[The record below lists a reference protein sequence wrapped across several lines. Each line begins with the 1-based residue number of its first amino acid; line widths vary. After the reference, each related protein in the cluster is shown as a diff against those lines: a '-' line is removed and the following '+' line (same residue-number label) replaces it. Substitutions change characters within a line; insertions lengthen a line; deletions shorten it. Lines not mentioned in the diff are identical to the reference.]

1 MKYLLA
7 AALMVMASVLSAEE
21 MVTYEL
27 KIKAHKFDKETLTV
41 PAGKKFKLKIINE
54 DPSSEEFESL
64 SMIVE
69 KFIGPKRS
77 ITVTIGPLKPGAYDY
92 FGEFHAST
100 CKGILTA
107 K

>member
-1 MKYLLA
+1 MKYFLFLIMTINIA
-7 AALMVMASVLSAEE
+7 MADE
-21 MVTYEL
+21 MKMYEL
-27 KIKAHKFDKETLTV
+27 KIKNHKFDKETMV
-41 PAGKKFKLKIINE
+41 VEANKKFKLKIINE

-77 ITVTIGPLKPGAYDY
+77 ITVTIGPLKPGQYDY

>member
-1 MKYLLA
+1 MKLLM
-7 AALMVMASVLSAEE
+7 ALLMFSSITFAD
-21 MVTYEL
+21 EL
-27 KIKAHKFDKETLTV
+27 KIYELRIKNHKFDNVALSV
-41 PAGKKFKLKIINE
+41 PANQKFKLKIINE

-69 KFIGPKRS
+69 KFIGPKKT
-77 ITVTIGPLKPGAYDY
+77 IIVTLGPLKPGTYDY

-100 CKGILTA
+100 CKGQLTA

>member
-1 MKYLLA
+1 MKYFLALLFFINVA
-7 AALMVMASVLSAEE
+7 VADE
-21 MVTYEL
+21 MKLYEL
-27 KIKAHKFDKETLTV
+27 RIKNHKFDNEALV
-41 PAGKKFKLKIINE
+41 VEAGKKFKLKIINE

-69 KFIGPKRS
+69 KFIGPKKS
-77 ITVTIGPLKPGAYDY
+77 ITVTIGPLKPGKYDY

-100 CKGILTA
+100 CKGVLTA

>member
-1 MKYLLA
+1 MKFILA
-7 AALMVMASVLSAEE
+7 LVLMGNVAIADELKL
-21 MVTYEL
+21 YEL
-27 KIKAHKFDKETLTV
+27 KIKNHKFSTEKLVVE
-41 PAGKKFKLKIINE
+41 ANKKFKLKIINE

-69 KFIGPKRS
+69 KFIGPKKS
-77 ITVTIGPLKPGAYDY
+77 ITVTIGPLKPGNYDY

>member
-1 MKYLLA
+1 MKFLAILGFLLT
-7 AALMVMASVLSAEE
+7 SNIFAEE
-21 MVTYEL
+21 MTLYEL
-27 KIKAHKFDKETLTV
+27 KIKNHKFDKEVMTV

-54 DPSSEEFESL
+54 DLSSEEFESL

-100 CKGILTA
+100 AKGILTA

>member
-1 MKYLLA
+1 MKYF
-7 AALMVMASVLSAEE
+7 LMLIMTINIAMADE
-21 MVTYEL
+21 MKLYEL
-27 KIKAHKFDKETLTV
+27 KIKNHKFDKETLV
-41 PAGKKFKLKIINE
+41 VEANKKFKLKIINE

-77 ITVTIGPLKPGAYDY
+77 ITVTIGPLKPGQYDY

>member
-1 MKYLLA
+1 MKYFLALLLTMNLA
-7 AALMVMASVLSAEE
+7 HADE
-21 MVTYEL
+21 MKLYEL
-27 KIKAHKFDKETLTV
+27 KIKNHKFDKETLTV
-41 PAGKKFKLKIINE
+41 EANKKFKLKIIND

-77 ITVTIGPLKPGAYDY
+77 ITVTIGPLKPGTYDY

>member
-1 MKYLLA
+1 MKLLIGL
-7 AALMVMASVLSAEE
+7 ALLTSVAFADE
-21 MVTYEL
+21 MKMYEL
-27 KIKAHKFDKETLTV
+27 RIKNHKFDKPALVV
-41 PAGKKFKLKIINE
+41 PANQKFKLKIINE

-69 KFIGPKRS
+69 KFIGPKKT
-77 ITVTIGPLKPGAYDY
+77 INITIGPLKPGTYDY

-100 CKGILTA
+100 CKGQLTA

>member
-1 MKYLLA
+1 MKYIIGFFLLTNIA
-7 AALMVMASVLSAEE
+7 MADELKL
-21 MVTYEL
+21 YEL
-27 KIKAHKFDKETLTV
+27 RIKNHKFDNEALQV
-41 PAGKKFKLKIINE
+41 PANQKFKLKIINE

-69 KFIGPKRS
+69 KFIGPKKS
-77 ITVTIGPLKPGAYDY
+77 ITVTIGPLKPGVYDY

-100 CKGILTA
+100 CKGKLTA